1 VYLGDGG
8 HASHRLGER
17 VPRLGIGGP
26 AGLQS
31 QLVKTLGA
39 TTPVA
44 ELAKKLATIPP
55 QQLIYFQR
63 SKIAIEEL
71 FRSHVEVRLPTVSAQ
86 TVAVRELLRGQILA
100 FRSLRAGELK
110 RLSIGVELAANQPV
124 LLLDEPTSGL
134 DARAAAVV
142 VRVLK
147 TIAQRGRT
155 VRRITLDSAAPS
167 QAHHGT
173 VGRHRP
179 RGDCQQQ

>member
-1 VYLGDGG
+1 LLKQV
-8 HASHRLGER
+8 RI
-17 VPRLGIGGP
+17 VT

-100 FRSLRAGELK
+100 FRSLRAGELPADALRWDPAAPVRVAPPPPPPPPLDSHAK
-110 RLSIGVELAANQPV
+110 PSTRCGSSRTMARASTGPAAAPTDCTTRHTSSSSKELARP
-124 LLLDEPTSGL
+124 
-134 DARAAAVV
+134 
-142 VRVLK
+142 
-147 TIAQRGRT
+147 AQ
-155 VRRITLDSAAPS
+155 AAPS
-167 QAHHGT
+167 TYRAKPT
-173 VGRHRP
+173 SNTGRRP
-179 RGDCQQQ
+179 